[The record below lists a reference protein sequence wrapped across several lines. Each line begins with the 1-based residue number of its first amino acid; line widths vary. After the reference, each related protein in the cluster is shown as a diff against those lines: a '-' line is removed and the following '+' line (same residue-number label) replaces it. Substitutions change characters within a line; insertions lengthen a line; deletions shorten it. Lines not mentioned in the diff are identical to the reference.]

1 MDRAEA
7 RLMPGDAPI
16 PRQHDSHGDRARTCA
31 FGYGKVILIGEHA
44 VVYDQPALAAGLSLG
59 VWAEVTD
66 GTGHLT
72 APDWRLDARAG
83 ESTAMGQALSAI
95 LRRLD
100 VTDVDFDVRVGGDLP
115 VGVGLGSSAAFA
127 TAVARAIAQ
136 ARGRDAEAA
145 LAAAADAERIFHG
158 TPSGIDLAAAA
169 SGQIGRFQRNE
180 GWRPILV
187 SRPLTLCIGL
197 SGVRRGTREQVD
209 QVRRLREGTPQIDS
223 VIDALGQLA
232 LAGER
237 ALRRGDVD
245 DLGRLFDVA
254 HGLLAAL
261 RVSSLELDTLVHH
274 ARAAGALGAKLTGAG
289 GGGAVIALAP
299 GREQDVLNRWNAAG
313 YHGFLAQVGSRGQGA
328 GIESTTSDVPSN
340 TNAKTPSF
348 NPAPESS
355 R

>member
-7 RLMPGDAPI
+7 RLMEENARI
-16 PRQHDSHGDRARTCA
+16 PRQPESRDVRARSRA

-59 VWAEVTD
+59 VWAEVTH

-72 APDWRLDARAG
+72 APDWQLDTWAG
-83 ESTAMGQALSAI
+83 ESTALGQALSAI

-100 VTDVDFDVRVGGDLP
+100 VTDVDVRVGGDLP
-115 VGVGLGSSAAFA
+115 AGVGLGSSAAFA

-136 ARGRDAEAA
+136 ARGRDPDAA
-145 LAAAADAERIFHG
+145 LAAAADAEGIFHG
-158 TPSGIDLAAAA
+158 TPSGIDLAAAS
-169 SGQIGRFQRNE
+169 SGEIGRFQRGA
-180 GWRPILV
+180 GWRPV
-187 SRPLTLCIGL
+187 AAARPLTLCIGL
-197 SGVRRGTREQVD
+197 SGVQRATRDQVD
-209 QVRRLREGTPQIDS
+209 QVRRLREETPPVDS
-223 VIDALGQLA
+223 VIATLGQLA

-237 ALRRGDVD
+237 AVQRGDFD

-299 GREQDVLNRWNAAG
+299 GHEQDVLDRWSAAG
-313 YHGFLAQVGSRGQGA
+313 YHGFIAEIGELGLRKRDT
-328 GIESTTSDVPSN
+328 GIESPSN
-340 TNAKTPSF
+340 NIAASTIPR
-348 NPAPESS
+348 PVESS
-355 R
+355 T